1 MTNETI
7 RDDNKFYIDK
17 IDKSIIL
24 TRTILCGISF
34 ICCFF
39 LMIIYFILILQVK
52 FNLCLKKKKDTQE
65 TQATQETQE
74 TKETKDNRDSDNASE
89 NNKIQKKEN
98 KIGLGSN
105 FMFLLTISNF
115 FGSLFEFI
123 FYFLYSDVISP
134 YGDKIQINQSN
145 IYHDMNNRNTCI
157 FLGFAHNFFDLFAV
171 CWTTMLTLLFYRS
184 TNLSNE
190 MLYQDQKYL
199 IIGFIYSI
207 LLCLIFCG
215 LPITTN
221 SYGFSRYYCSFKYD
235 DFDSHG
241 HHLKEEASSIIWRY
255 SFAIVTFANNLA
267 NVIWLFKTN
276 KYYSKK
282 LEFIKNKNKKEYKM
296 MRKFVWIF
304 RIFPIVLIISRL
316 LKGMSRMIIELFDTS
331 QTFESIIEYFNGF
344 FFASAGIFDSIA
356 CTFFFSGVFW
366 CCGGNSRD
374 DSISSS
380 IAKENDDMNLIGD
393 K

>member
-1 MTNETI
+1 MINETVQEDKI
-7 RDDNKFYIDK
+7 FYIDP
-17 IDKSIIL
+17 IDHNIIF
-24 TRTILCGISF
+24 TRAILCCISF

-52 FNLCLKKKKDTQE
+52 CNLCLKKKED
-65 TQATQETQE
+65 
-74 TKETKDNRDSDNASE
+74 TKENNEPDRISDN
-89 NNKIQKKEN
+89 NKNQKKEK

-105 FMFLLTISNF
+105 YMFLLTLSNF
-115 FGSLFEFI
+115 FGSLFEFL
-123 FYFLYSDVISP
+123 FYFLYSSVIEKYGNGDVKK
-134 YGDKIQINQSN
+134 YQEE
-145 IYHDMNNRNTCI
+145 IYRQMNEDSKCLL
-157 FLGFAHNFFDLFAV
+157 LGFAHNFFDLFAV

-190 MLYQDQKYL
+190 MLYKDEKYL

-207 LLCLIFCG
+207 TLCLIFCG
-215 LPITTN
+215 LPMTGD

-235 DFDSHG
+235 NFDKDG
-241 HHLKEEASSIIWRY
+241 NHLDETTSSIFWRY
-255 SFAIVTFANNLA
+255 AFAIVTFANNLV

-282 LEFIKNKNKKEYKM
+282 LEFIKNKKKEYKM
-296 MRKFVWIF
+296 MKKFVWIF

-316 LKGMSRMIIELFDTS
+316 LKGMSRMAIENFVTN
-331 QTFESIIEYFNGF
+331 QTLESIIEYFNGF

-366 CCGGNSRD
+366 CCGADTREET
-374 DSISSS
+374 ITQV
-380 IAKENDDMNLIGD
+380 AKENDDMNLIGE

>member
-1 MTNETI
+1 M
-7 RDDNKFYIDK
+7 F
-17 IDKSIIL
+17 
-24 TRTILCGISF
+24 
-34 ICCFF
+34 
-39 LMIIYFILILQVK
+39 
-52 FNLCLKKKKDTQE
+52 KKKKDTQE
-65 TQATQETQE
+65 TKEI
-74 TKETKDNRDSDNASE
+74 KETKDSRDSDNISD
-89 NNKIQKKEN
+89 NNKNQKKEN

-123 FYFLYSDVISP
+123 FYFLYSDVISK
-134 YGDKIQINQSN
+134 YENKIEINQSY
-145 IYHDMNNRNTCI
+145 IYRDMNKGCKCI
-157 FLGFAHNFFDLFAV
+157 LLGFAHNFFDLFAV

-207 LLCLIFCG
+207 ILCLIFCG
-215 LPITTN
+215 LPITTD

-235 DFDSHG
+235 DFDEKG
-241 HHLKEEASSIIWRY
+241 NHLEEETSSIIWRY
-255 SFAIVTFANNLA
+255 SFAIVTFVNNLA

-276 KYYSKK
+276 KFYSKK

-316 LKGMSRMIIELFDTS
+316 LKGMSRMIIELFNTS
-331 QTFESIIEYFNGF
+331 QNFESIIEYLNGF

-366 CCGGNSRD
+366 CCGGNSRE
-374 DSISSS
+374 DSITS
-380 IAKENDDMNLIGD
+380 IAKENDNMNLIGD